1 MLQPEPWRAFI
12 SGHSTNKPS
21 LSVWCECGCNP
32 RLGAVGFKN
41 EHSVSSVL
49 GNHRE
54 SGEMDVIQIGIF
66 TTWWKAVSEMKDGES
81 GLQSR

>member
-1 MLQPEPWRAFI
+1 M
-12 SGHSTNKPS
+12 
-21 LSVWCECGCNP
+21 
-32 RLGAVGFKN
+32 GFKN